1 MKWILMVILFAG
13 CLLVGYLY
21 SNKYKKRVDFFNSL
35 IYFAQKLDVEINF
48 SRERLKK
55 LVENFDEKAKSNLQG
70 IDISFL
76 KYLNEGGDLTA
87 ESLFKNKGLI
97 KKEEKEVVTMFFKNL
112 GRSDV
117 ENQTKE
123 IKNSIERFEKLQNDA
138 LMEYKKFGKLGIK
151 LGIIAGLALVIILI

>member
-1 MKWILMVILFAG
+1 MKWILMAILLAC
-13 CLLVGYLY
+13 CLLAGHLY
-21 SNKYKKRVDFFNSL
+21 SNRYKKRVDFFNSL

-55 LVENFDEKAKSNLQG
+55 LVEDFDSKPKANLQG
-70 IDISFL
+70 IDSAFI
-76 KYLNEGGDLTA
+76 KYLSDGGDLTA
-87 ESLFKNKGLI
+87 ESLFGNKGLI
-97 KKEEKEVVTMFFKNL
+97 KKEEKEIVTMFFKNL

-123 IKNSIERFEKLQNDA
+123 IKNSIERFEKLQSDA
-138 LMEYKKFGKLGIK
+138 IAEYKKFGKLGVK